1 MSLFTFSSSHNMLKL
16 AGLTIIGFIVYS
28 LALHKANPSV
38 TVFQNQFIRNYSVA
52 EKYIYTGH
60 SPKIIIVGSSLSSRL
75 IKDQFNND
83 IYNLSFGGGSVL
95 TALNIIK
102 ESKRIPDTIFIE
114 SNVAHKELDN
124 EMIDKLFTP
133 IIWQIKGHIKSLQYT
148 YQPINIFLSAI
159 KNIYD
164 KNQTEHSNEV
174 PNKKLLQA
182 SLRKFV
188 KENNSPL
195 GPAGKNNLAELKSV
209 VNYFK
214 SKGTHIVFFEMPV
227 HPHLLSSR
235 KYSELRSN
243 LQAMFPDSVFYWVDR
258 SDADKYATN
267 DGVHLLPKS
276 AYDYSVLLSGLI
288 ENEVKTLH

>member
-1 MSLFTFSSSHNMLKL
+1 MSLFTFSSNNNLLKL
-16 AGLTIIGFIVYS
+16 AGLTIIVFSFYS
-28 LALHKANPSV
+28 LALQKANPSV
-38 TVFQNQFIRNYSVA
+38 TVFQNQFIRNYSIA
-52 EKYIYTGH
+52 EKYIYADH

-75 IKDQFNND
+75 IRDQFNND
-83 IYNLSFGGGSVL
+83 IYNLSFTAGSVL

-124 EMIDKLFTP
+124 EMIKNLFTP
-133 IIWQIKGHIKSLQYT
+133 IIWQLRGHIKSLQFT
-148 YQPINIFLSAI
+148 YQPINIILSAANSLYN
-159 KNIYD
+159 KN
-164 KNQTEHSNEV
+164 KTEHSNEV
-174 PNKKLLQA
+174 PNKKLLQT
-182 SLRKFV
+182 SLSKFV
-188 KENNSPL
+188 KENNSPI
-195 GPAGKNNLAELKSV
+195 GPAGKNNLTELKSV

-227 HPHLLSSR
+227 HPLLLSSR

-258 SDADKYATN
+258 SDAEKYLTN
-267 DGVHLLPKS
+267 DGIHLLHKS

-288 ENEVKTLH
+288 EKEVKALH